1 MAQPQRHHPATD
13 LDDLLGRG
21 DDAWSNGDRQGAHD
35 LYRAAQQI
43 DGNDPRVL
51 SRLGMT
57 LTIVA
62 RDEYKGVAFCE
73 EALRRGCDDADSLW
87 RLALVYQATFQRER
101 AVRAVRRGLQI
112 DGNHPGLIDLIVALG
127 VRSPPVLS
135 FLKRSHPLNK
145 YLGLLRHRLRSEKDE
160 G

>member
-13 LDDLLGRG
+13 LLELLEQG
-21 DDAWSNGDRQGAHD
+21 DTAWAQGDRQGAHD
-35 LYRAAQQI
+35 LFRAAQQI

-73 EALRRGCDDADSLW
+73 EALKRGCDDADSLW
-87 RLALVYQATFQRER
+87 RLAMVYQATFQRER
-101 AVRAVRRGLQI
+101 AVRAVRRGLQV
-112 DGNHPGLIDLIVALG
+112 DGNHPGLIEMIVTLG
-127 VRSPPVLS
+127 IRRPPVIS

-145 YLGLLRHRLRSEKDE
+145 YLGMLRHRLRSEKED